1 MANDCVGG
9 VAVHTMLGKGQ
20 MLCETTSRYSESP
33 EFRFTGM
40 SMGPDR
46 AAKEHISSMTPCLKA
61 LKTTD
66 LYLRKNQS
74 LQVIGKYN
82 YGQREGNMENGKQGE
97 VSNETRGAWCKET
110 ISNCKQI
117 MAIAMLPIA
126 IPREGLNKPA

>member
-1 MANDCVGG
+1 
-9 VAVHTMLGKGQ
+9 
-20 MLCETTSRYSESP
+20 MLCESNSRYSESP

-126 IPREGLNKPA
+126 IPRAGLNKPA